1 MTNPN
6 ALDTLDVHLPAELV
20 KLETMEQYEEETQ
33 RLQHAVFHYFNKFQR
48 DGVTVY
54 SMRQNGASVLTLSVQ
69 PDGYTDHIVGKHNRQ
84 PLEEEII
91 VLNQLLTDAGIEN
104 RYTGPKY

>member
-1 MTNPN
+1 MTN
-6 ALDTLDVHLPAELV
+6 ALQNMDISLAAELV
-20 KLETMEQYEEETQ
+20 KLETMEQFEEETK
-33 RLQHAVFHYFNKFQR
+33 RLQHAVYYYFNQFQR

-69 PDGYTDHIVGKHNRQ
+69 PEGYTDHIVGMHNR
-84 PLEEEII
+84 PPTEEEVI
-91 VLNQLLTDAGIEN
+91 VLNRLFSDAGIEN